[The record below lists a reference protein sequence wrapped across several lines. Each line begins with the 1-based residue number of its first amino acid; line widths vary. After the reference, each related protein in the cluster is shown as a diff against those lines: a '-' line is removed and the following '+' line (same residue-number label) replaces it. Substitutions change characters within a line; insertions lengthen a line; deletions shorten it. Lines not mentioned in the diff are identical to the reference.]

1 MWRTSSLVSPASLA
15 SPPPLQDQLWE
26 VAPLSQ
32 MPLHVHWW
40 VRRAP
45 GPVLPESLISPCS
58 TRVIPAQSSALRPV
72 HAEVRKHSFLLEG
85 GLSQQTPFPDT
96 AGEPAPSGSVPAHA
110 PRLGVPRKGPDLP
123 FPLGSAS
130 GDRLGHI
137 VWGPVPAQWGGWASR
152 GGSFQLQNPD
162 VSDLQSKI
170 NWRDLI

>member
-45 GPVLPESLISPCS
+45 GLVLPESLISPCS

-110 PRLGVPRKGPDLP
+110 PRLGVPRKGPRSAVSSRFCLWGQTRAYILGPSSSTVGWMGQSWRFLP
-123 FPLGSAS
+123 APKSRCLRSA
-130 GDRLGHI
+130 
-137 VWGPVPAQWGGWASR
+137 
-152 GGSFQLQNPD
+152 
-162 VSDLQSKI
+162 K
-170 NWRDLI
+170 